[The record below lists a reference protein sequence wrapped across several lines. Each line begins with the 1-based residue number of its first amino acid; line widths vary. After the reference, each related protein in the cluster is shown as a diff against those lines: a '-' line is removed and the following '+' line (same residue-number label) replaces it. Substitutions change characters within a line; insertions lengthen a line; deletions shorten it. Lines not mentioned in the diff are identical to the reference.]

1 MPTLLTARELTK
13 VYPSKTLFAG
23 VSVHVEDGERIG
35 LIGPNGAGKSTLMK
49 ILAGKQAPDAGELT
63 RRRGLRAFYIDQ
75 DDRFANGAT
84 PLSVVRDSL
93 ASGEGGHDDG
103 HDTDATTRASI
114 ALTKLGFEDL
124 EQPVQTLSG
133 GWRKRLS
140 IARALA
146 GEPELLLLDEP
157 TNHLDLE
164 GVVWL
169 EGFVRSSPIAM
180 VFVTHDRR
188 FLENTATRIIELSA
202 AYPGGAFEAV
212 GNYSTFV
219 RRKDAFLDAQQAAQ
233 SAIAGKV
240 RRDTAWL
247 LQGVKGRGT
256 RNKSQVTAAAE
267 RRQELKETRERNL
280 APTKT
285 TTIAFNATERQ
296 TNKLLTLTGVSKTLG
311 TKKLFAGL
319 DLTLTPGQRI
329 GLMGVNGSGKTTLM
343 RLMSGDLEP
352 DSGTIKRADELKV
365 VTFSQHR
372 DALDQN
378 QSLRDA
384 FKPVGD
390 FVHYQ
395 ESRVHITGWARRF
408 LFEPEQLPMQLKDLS
423 GGEQAR
429 VLIANLML
437 SPADVLLLDE
447 PTNDLDIPSLE
458 VLEQALMEF
467 PGAIVLVSHDR
478 FLLERIATEYVALDG
493 KGNAKWFA
501 SMEQWQ
507 AAVVKAEKA
516 QAEAARPEPAAAV
529 ASKPASPKPG
539 KLSYKLQR
547 EYDGM
552 EEAILQAEAELEHKQ
567 AEADDPALAND
578 HAKAA
583 KVYEQLGASQK
594 KVKDLYAR
602 WAELDAMR
610 GG

>member
-13 VYPSKTLFAG
+13 VYPSKTLFEG

-49 ILAGKQAPDAGELT
+49 ILAGRQPPDAGEVT
-63 RRRGLRAFYIDQ
+63 RRRGLRAVYIDQ
-75 DDRFANGAT
+75 DDRFEAGAT
-84 PLSVVRDSL
+84 PLSVVRGSL
-93 ASGEGGHDDG
+93 EGEDDGGGHG
-103 HDTDATTRASI
+103 TDATTRASI
-114 ALTKLGFEDL
+114 ALTKLGFVDL
-124 EQPVQTLSG
+124 EQPVATLSG

-146 GEPELLLLDEP
+146 GDPELLLLDEP

-202 AYPGGAFEAV
+202 AYPGGAFEAQ

-219 RRKDAFLDAQQAAQ
+219 RRKEAFLEAQAAAQ

-247 LQGVKGRGT
+247 HQGVKGRGT

-267 RRQELKETRERNL
+267 RRQELKETRDRNL

-296 TNKLLTLTGVSKTLG
+296 TNKLLAMHNVSKTLG
-311 TKKLFAGL
+311 TKKLFEGL

-352 DSGTIKRADELKV
+352 DSGTIKRADELRV

-372 DALDQN
+372 DALDQQ

-384 FKPVGD
+384 FRPVGD

-395 ESRVHITGWARRF
+395 DSRVHITGWAKRF

-437 SPADVLLLDE
+437 TPADVLLLDE

-507 AAVVKAEKA
+507 AAVLKAEKA
-516 QAEAARPEPAAAV
+516 RAEAAKPEQAAA
-529 ASKPASPKPG
+529 APANPSTPKPG
-539 KLSYKLQR
+539 KHYKKLQR
-547 EYDGM
+547 E
-552 EEAILQAEAELEHKQ
+552 
-567 AEADDPALAND
+567 
-578 HAKAA
+578 
-583 KVYEQLGASQK
+583 
-594 KVKDLYAR
+594 
-602 WAELDAMR
+602 
-610 GG
+610 

>member
-1 MPTLLTARELTK
+1 MPTLLSARNLTK
-13 VYPSKTLFAG
+13 VYPSKTLFTG

-49 ILAGKQAPDAGELT
+49 ILAGKQEPDAGELT

-75 DDRFANGAT
+75 DDRFAEGAT
-84 PLSVVRDSL
+84 PLSVVRESL
-93 ASGEGGHDDG
+93 TSEDEHG
-103 HDTDATTRASI
+103 TDATTRASI
-114 ALTKLGFEDL
+114 ALTRLGFEDL
-124 EQPVQTLSG
+124 QQPVATLSG

-146 GEPELLLLDEP
+146 GDPELLLLDEP

-169 EGFVRSSPIAM
+169 ESFVRQSPIAM

-202 AYPGGAFEAV
+202 AYPGGAFESV
-212 GNYSTFV
+212 GNYSKFV
-219 RRKDAFLDAQQAAQ
+219 ERKAAFLDAQQAAQ

-267 RRQELKETRERNL
+267 RRQELKETKERNL

-285 TTIAFNATERQ
+285 TTIAFNATDRQ

-343 RLMSGDLEP
+343 RLMSGQIEP
-352 DSGTIKRADELKV
+352 DLGTIKRADELKV

-372 DALDQN
+372 DALDQD

-395 ESRVHITGWARRF
+395 GSRVHISGWAKRF

-437 SPADVLLLDE
+437 TPADVLLLDE

-458 VLEQALMEF
+458 VLEGALMEF

-493 KGNAKWFA
+493 KGSAKWFA

-507 AAVVKAEKA
+507 KAVVKAEKA

-529 ASKPASPKPG
+529 ASKPSSPKPG
-539 KLSYKLQR
+539 KLSYNLQR

-552 EEAILQAEAELEHKQ
+552 EEAILEAEAELEQKQ
-567 AEADDPALAND
+567 AEANDPALAGD

-583 KVYEQLGASQK
+583 KVYEQLGASQQ
-594 KVKDLYAR
+594 KVRALYAR

>member
-1 MPTLLTARELTK
+1 MPTLLTARNLTK
-13 VYPSKTLFAG
+13 VYPSKTLFEG

-35 LIGPNGAGKSTLMK
+35 LIGPNGGGKSTLMK
-49 ILAGKQAPDAGELT
+49 IIAGIQQPDAGEVA
-63 RRRGLRAFYIDQ
+63 RRRGLRVAYVDQ
-75 DDRFANGAT
+75 DDRFAEGAT

-93 ASGEGGHDDG
+93 SGDDG
-103 HDTDATTRASI
+103 DNTDATTHLTTRASI
-114 ALTKLGFEDL
+114 ALTKLGFVDL
-124 EQPVQTLSG
+124 DQPVATLSG

-140 IARALA
+140 IAKVLA

-169 EGFVRSSPIAM
+169 EGFVRQSPIAM

-188 FLENTATRIIELSA
+188 FLENTATRIVELSA
-202 AYPGGAFEAV
+202 AYPGGAFEAD

-219 RRKDAFLDAQQAAQ
+219 RRKEAFLEAQMAAQ

-247 LQGVKGRGT
+247 HQGVKGRGT

-267 RRQELKETRERNL
+267 RRRELKDTAERNA
-280 APTKT
+280 APSKT

-296 TNKLLTLTGVSKTLG
+296 TNKLLTLHAVGKTLG
-311 TKKLFAGL
+311 DKRLFAGL

-343 RLMSGDLEP
+343 RLMSGDMRP
-352 DSGTIKRADELKV
+352 DSGTIKRADELRV

-372 DALDQN
+372 EALGQN
-378 QSLRDA
+378 QSLREA
-384 FKPVGD
+384 LRPVGD

-395 ESRVHITGWARRF
+395 GSRVHITGWAKRF
-408 LFEPEQLPMQLKDLS
+408 LFEPEQLPMKIRDLS

-437 SPADVLLLDE
+437 TPADVLLLDE

-458 VLEQALMEF
+458 VLEEALMEF

-478 FLLERIATEYVALDG
+478 FLLERIATEYLALDG
-493 KGNAKWFA
+493 RGNAKWFA
-501 SMEQWQ
+501 SMDQWKAAVLKAEQLEAGQAKPEQ
-507 AAVVKAEKA
+507 AA
-516 QAEAARPEPAAAV
+516 PV
-529 ASKPASPKPG
+529 ASKPSAPKPG

-552 EEAILQAEAELEHKQ
+552 EEAILEAEAELERLEAQ
-567 AEADDPALAND
+567 AADPALTSD

-583 KVYEQLGASQK
+583 KVYKDLGAGQQR
-594 KVKDLYAR
+594 VKDLYAR
-602 WAELDAMR
+602 WAELDSMR